1 MLAKK
6 IVLGFGIAVLLPMM
20 VYYGVSTFSPKPEYR
35 DYQIENYHEKH
46 DRASTEEKIELEE
59 QKSKLDDQRR
69 EHKKR
74 FQRHLFFVAA
84 PVGIIAVIAGSIIAV
99 QAIGTGFML
108 GGIITLSEG
117 YVCYWP
123 QLEDWIRFI
132 SLIIGFIVLVFIG
145 YRKLAGK
152 EKSKQQ

>member
-6 IVLGFGIAVLLPMM
+6 IVLGFGIAMLLPMM

-35 DYQIENYHEKH
+35 DYQIENYREKH
-46 DRASTEEKIELEE
+46 DRASTEEKAELEE
-59 QKSKLDDQRR
+59 QKSQLNKQRR
-69 EHKKR
+69 EHEKR

-84 PVGIIAVIAGSIIAV
+84 PLGIIAVIAGSIIAV

-123 QLEDWIRFI
+123 HLEDWMRFT
-132 SLIIGFIVLVFIG
+132 SLVIGFIVLVFIG
-145 YRKLAGK
+145 YRKLTGK
-152 EKSKQQ
+152 EKPKQQ